1 MQFFILLKLK
11 KTNQAEYMRD
21 HWTAA
26 RKGRLL
32 LFVQRHYIQH
42 TVADVVVSLCSPLS
56 WSCCVRLLSYHSLAT
71 HTGASCLHCS
81 VLPARKALPDPLG
94 WKTPHKFEVLLVQS
108 FLLLVKSQVF
118 SQEIHQHAASKN
130 SIGSK
135 YSSCLSA
142 LQN

>member
-11 KTNQAEYMRD
+11 QTNQAEYMRD

-71 HTGASCLHCS
+71 HWSL
-81 VLPARKALPDPLG
+81 LPA
-94 WKTPHKFEVLLVQS
+94 LLC
-108 FLLLVKSQVF
+108 
-118 SQEIHQHAASKN
+118 AASTQSTSRSFGMEN
-130 SIGSK
+130 TTQI
-135 YSSCLSA
+135 
-142 LQN
+142 